1 MPKFFWMIRVS
12 CRSLMNNICAASL
25 LWVDRYNSYGDF
37 ELYFAMAPQL
47 LTYLKEDYYLWLEDS
62 EHCMIIE
69 NIKIN
74 PDTEEGAHLIV
85 TGRSLESI
93 LERRII
99 WEQRIFS
106 GNLQNAIQKMLNE
119 NIISSA
125 ISDRKIDNF
134 IFIPSAD
141 PKITNLKI
149 DHQYTGN
156 CIYDVIKGLCE
167 ENNIGF
173 KIVLTDE
180 NELAFSLYLP

>member
-37 ELYFAMAPQL
+37 ELYFAMDPQL

-74 PDTEEGAHLIV
+74 ADTEEGAHLIV

-119 NIISSA
+119 NII
-125 ISDRKIDNF
+125 
-134 IFIPSAD
+134 
-141 PKITNLKI
+141 
-149 DHQYTGN
+149 
-156 CIYDVIKGLCE
+156 
-167 ENNIGF
+167 
-173 KIVLTDE
+173 
-180 NELAFSLYLP
+180 